1 MKTSQSFKS
10 FLFKEH
16 TSGMTHTR
24 IRLLFK
30 AGWIEVGPI
39 FIVTNEVAMVFAPGI
54 SPLHRLTPARYLD
67 SHALSS
73 ALRDDKTVPSVAR
86 QNKVKYQT
94 TRNGKKNILYISLHT
109 TFITNREI
117 NTVEISL

>member
-1 MKTSQSFKS
+1 M
-10 FLFKEH
+10 
-16 TSGMTHTR
+16 
-24 IRLLFK
+24 
-30 AGWIEVGPI
+30 GPI

-94 TRNGKKNILYISLHT
+94 TRNGKKTYYIYISLHT